1 MITRAIKW
9 MEQMS
14 HRMRGHL
21 LVTVLTPMDEYSFY
35 ASSVY
40 QRDGVWYMDDL
51 GADGTVE
58 LKPEHLLSVTV
69 TGA

>member
-1 MITRAIKW
+1 MIKKALKW

-40 QRDGVWYMDDL
+40 QRDGVWYMDSL
-51 GADGTVE
+51 GADGTLE
-58 LKPEHLLSVTV
+58 LKPALLDSVTV